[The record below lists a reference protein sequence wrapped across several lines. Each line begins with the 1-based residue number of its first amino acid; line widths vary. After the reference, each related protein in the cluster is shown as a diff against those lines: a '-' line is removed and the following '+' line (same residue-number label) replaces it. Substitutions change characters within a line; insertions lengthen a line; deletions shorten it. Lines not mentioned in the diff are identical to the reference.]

1 MSYLHSSVM
10 SSKAFDVILFGATG
24 FTGKLVAKHIHDLN
38 VDIKWAIAG
47 RSQQK
52 LSALISE
59 LVDMRAPKNLPDV
72 LIADVNDPKSMADI
86 CGEAKI
92 VLNCT
97 GPFRFLGKEVV
108 EACLKAKCTYMDICG
123 EPQFMEQC
131 FLDYHD
137 LAVQNNVLIL
147 HACAFDSVPADM
159 GVLYTMR
166 QYESMKCSSIE
177 SFLTISSPRGLKGHY
192 TTYESAVH
200 GLGDLAKL
208 KEIREEVKKKYKLP
222 ALQHT
227 GKKLSKVSTYKFEE
241 RLGKYVIPSISS
253 DNAVVR
259 TSHRALAMRTGQLQW
274 PQHTAC
280 ITIHDFYTVATT
292 SLYGSMFYTLT
303 GSPWGRSMLL
313 SNPELFSAGIFTKTG
328 PSREQLENT
337 SFQMHF
343 FAKGSPS
350 SIKNEI
356 NDGDDGDGDE
366 SDVENFEDNG
376 ESLKT
381 KAARGEATLLP
392 SQVSGTNTV
401 SKACSFGRFF
411 NGKKTN
417 PATVLTDTSRDR
429 DVHVIV
435 SGPEPGYVATPA
447 IFFALVQCVLE
458 EREIL
463 PHGGVLTPCAAFH
476 DSPSVFARL
485 ANAGLL
491 FAVLSDSEM
500 TSRIKEEEESKMGEN
515 EAIVGIAIGSGEE
528 RIHKTENTQLG
539 ERITQGSKS

>member
-1 MSYLHSSVM
+1 MST
-10 SSKAFDVILFGATG
+10 KAFDVIVFGATG

-52 LSALISE
+52 LSSLITE

-137 LAVQNNVLIL
+137 LAIQNNVLIL

-166 QYESMKCSSIE
+166 QYDSSKCSSIE
-177 SFLTISSPRGLKGHY
+177 SFLTINSPRGLKGHY

-200 GLGDLAKL
+200 GVGDLAKL

-222 ALQHT
+222 VLKYL
-227 GKKLSKVSTYKFEE
+227 GKKLSKVSTYKFED
-241 RLGKYVIPSISS
+241 RIGKYVIPSISS
-253 DNAVVR
+253 DNSVVR
-259 TSHRALAMRTGQLQW
+259 TSHRALAMKTGQLQW
-274 PQHTAC
+274 PQHSAC
-280 ITIHDFYTVATT
+280 ITVHDLYTVATT
-292 SLYGSMFYTLT
+292 SVYGSIFYTLS

-313 SNPELFSAGIFTKTG
+313 SNPELFSAGIFTKAG
-328 PSREQLENT
+328 PSKEQLANT

-343 FAKGSPS
+343 FAKGSS
-350 SIKNEI
+350 SNT
-356 NDGDDGDGDE
+356 NNTDDDGGGNGDDNADNI
-366 SDVENFEDNG
+366 ENFEDRD
-376 ESLKT
+376 ECLKV
-381 KAARGEATLLP
+381 KAARGEAALLP
-392 SQVSGTNTV
+392 SQVSSTNNV
-401 SKACSFGRFF
+401 PKACSFGRFI
-411 NGKKTN
+411 NGKKTKPSN
-417 PATVLTDTSRDR
+417 ESTDISNDR
-429 DVHVIV
+429 EVHVIV

-458 EREIL
+458 EREIM
-463 PHGGVLTPCAAFH
+463 PTGGVLTPCAAFY

-491 FAVLSDSEM
+491 FAVHSDTEVMSKI
-500 TSRIKEEEESKMGEN
+500 REEEEGKCDEN
-515 EAIVGIAIGSGEE
+515 EAIIGIAVGSEE
-528 RIHKTENTQLG
+528 TILKTENTQLG